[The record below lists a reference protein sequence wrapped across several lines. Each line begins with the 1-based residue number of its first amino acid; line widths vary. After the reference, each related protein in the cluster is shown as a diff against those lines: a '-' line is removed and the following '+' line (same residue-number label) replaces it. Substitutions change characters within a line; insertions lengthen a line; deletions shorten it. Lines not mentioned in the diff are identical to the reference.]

1 MTPREAALLS
11 LNKCDTQ
18 NKYSNLELDAS
29 IKKYGLNGADR
40 ALYTTLVYGVIERR
54 ISLDYYIGT
63 LSSTP
68 IGKIENTVLNVLRLG
83 LYQILYMDRI
93 PESAAV
99 NESVELSKLH
109 CHKGVSGFV
118 NGVLRSA
125 VRKKDTLVPPDPK
138 EAGEAVHLSVKYGIP
153 QWLCGFWSGMYGS
166 EACEKILAATCSHP
180 KITLRVNTLL
190 TDRDTLAAKFED
202 LGISVS
208 KTKISPV
215 GLTLDE
221 FVPISSITP
230 MDEGLCYVQDE
241 SSQICTLALG
251 AMPGETTADVC
262 CCPGGKSFGIAMEM
276 KNEGKLFCFDL
287 HASKLSLVSKG
298 AEKLGISII
307 ETEVHN
313 GSSPRPELIGKLD
326 RVICDAPCSGL
337 GVIAKK
343 PDLRLKT
350 PGDISRLP
358 EIQYNILKASARYLR
373 PGGTLI
379 YSTCT
384 LNRAENQEVTQRFMV
399 EHSDEF
405 IRVPLGVIPGED
417 DVCERTIMPYEFGS
431 DGFFIAKFRKKI

>member
-29 IKKYGLNGADR
+29 IKKYGLKGADR
-40 ALYTTLVYGVIERR
+40 ALYTTLVYGVIERH
-54 ISLDYYIGT
+54 ISLDYYIGL
-63 LSSTP
+63 LSTTP
-68 IGKIENTVLNVLRLG
+68 VAKMENAVLNVLRLG
-83 LYQILYMDRI
+83 LYQLLYMDRI

-125 VRKKDTLVPPDPK
+125 VRKKDTLVPPDEK
-138 EAGEAVHLSVKYGIP
+138 DVGEAVHLSIKYSIP
-153 QWLCGFWSGMYGS
+153 QWLCGFWTGMYGR
-166 EACEKILAATCSHP
+166 EACEKILRSTCTNP
-180 KITLRVNTLL
+180 KITLRVNTVL
-190 TDRDTLAAKFED
+190 TDRESLIKKFEA

-215 GLTLDE
+215 GITLNE
-221 FVPISSITP
+221 FVPISALTP
-230 MDEGLCYVQDE
+230 MEEGLCYVQDE
-241 SSQICTLALG
+241 SSQICTLSLG
-251 AMPGETTADVC
+251 ARPGETIADVC

-358 EIQYNILKASARYLR
+358 EIQYNILKASAGYLKS
-373 PGGTLI
+373 GGTLV

-384 LNRAENQEVTQRFMV
+384 LNRAENQEVTQRFME
-399 EHSDEF
+399 EHEDKFE
-405 IRVPLGVIPGED
+405 RVPLGVIPGEE
-417 DVCERTIMPYEFGS
+417 DVCERTIMPNEFSS
-431 DGFFIAKFRKKI
+431 DGFFIAKFQKKA